1 MRILYI
7 ELVLFIKFIK
17 VITKVLER
25 KIINQRE
32 LFPLRLIIRVD
43 KMIFQEYDIVRID
56 NKEYVIAKTK
66 EISKTKYF
74 LLVRVDE
81 EENVYSDDILIMK
94 QSIYNNIEPDKLYP
108 LNEEEKDSVYPMLKE
123 LLEEV

>member
-1 MRILYI
+1 M
-7 ELVLFIKFIK
+7 EG
-17 VITKVLER
+17 
-25 KIINQRE
+25 
-32 LFPLRLIIRVD
+32 VD

>member
-1 MRILYI
+1 
-7 ELVLFIKFIK
+7 
-17 VITKVLER
+17 
-25 KIINQRE
+25 
-32 LFPLRLIIRVD
+32 
-43 KMIFQEYDIVRID
+43 MIFQEYDIVRID
-56 NKEYVIAKTK
+56 NKEYVIAKAK

>member
-1 MRILYI
+1 M
-7 ELVLFIKFIK
+7 
-17 VITKVLER
+17 T
-25 KIINQRE
+25 
-32 LFPLRLIIRVD
+32 
-43 KMIFQEYDIVRID
+43 FQEYDILRID

-66 EISKTKYF
+66 EINKMKYF